1 MKKNNADHI
10 GASGI
15 ILSARGYTINANPG
29 PEIYS
34 IVVFPIF
41 YLESVIPDHFLVGRG
56 VFKS

>member
-34 IVVFPIF
+34 VVVSPPFT
-41 YLESVIPDHFLVGRG
+41 V
-56 VFKS
+56 KA